1 MKPPK
6 PTPRVDLSSTAF
18 ALALRRLKARRNLAA
33 WRLYTRGRLVVKRA
47 LDLVVVML
55 ALACLAPL
63 FAVVALLI
71 WAGDRG
77 PVLYW
82 QRRVGLDGVEFDFP
96 KFRSMSTD
104 SDALRAKLAQANQHG
119 GDGVTFKMRNDPRIT
134 RIGRFIR
141 RFSID
146 EMPQLWCVLKG
157 QMSLVGPRPPLPS
170 EVARY
175 TLADRQRLSVKPGL
189 TCIWQVSGRSEIPFE
204 GQVLL
209 DLEYIRNRSL
219 KADLLLL
226 IKTIPAVVLGRGA
239 Y

>member
-1 MKPPK
+1 MKHAAPP
-6 PTPRVDLSSTAF
+6 PRFEAPANAF
-18 ALALRRLKARRNLAA
+18 DLALRRLIARRNLAC
-33 WRLYTRGRLVVKRA
+33 WHLYKHGRSVSKRA
-47 LDLVVVML
+47 LDLVVVIL
-55 ALACLAPL
+55 ALICLAPL
-63 FAVVALLI
+63 FAVVAFLI

-96 KFRSMSTD
+96 KFRSMSID
-104 SDALRAKLAQANQHG
+104 SDAMRLRLERANQHG
-119 GDGVTFKMRNDPRIT
+119 SDGVTFKMRNDPRIT
-134 RIGRFIR
+134 RVGRFIR

-146 EMPQLWCVLKG
+146 ELPQLWCVFRG
-157 QMSLVGPRPPLPS
+157 RMSLVGPRPPLPG

-189 TCIWQVSGRSEIPFE
+189 TCIWQVSGRSDIPFE
-204 GQVLL
+204 RQVLL
-209 DLEYIRNRSL
+209 DMEYIRNRSL

-226 IKTIPAVVLGRGA
+226 LKTIPAVVFGRGA

>member
-1 MKPPK
+1 MKHAAPPSRFEA
-6 PTPRVDLSSTAF
+6 PSNAFDLAV
-18 ALALRRLKARRNLAA
+18 RRLRARRNVAR
-33 WRLYTRGRLVVKRA
+33 WRLYKHAHTVSKRT
-47 LDLVVVML
+47 LDLVVVIL
-55 ALACLAPL
+55 ALLCLVPL
-63 FAVVALLI
+63 FAVVAFLI
-71 WAGDRG
+71 WIADRG

-104 SDALRAKLAQANQHG
+104 SDALRQRLERANQHG
-119 GDGVTFKMRNDPRIT
+119 SEGVTFKMRNDPRIT

-146 EMPQLWCVLKG
+146 ELPQLWCVLRG
-157 QMSLVGPRPPLPS
+157 QMSLVGPRPPLPG

-189 TCIWQVSGRSEIPFE
+189 TCIWQVSGRSDIPFE
-204 GQVLL
+204 RQVLL
-209 DLEYIRNRSL
+209 DMEYLRNRSL

-226 IKTIPAVVLGRGA
+226 LKTIPAVVLGRGA